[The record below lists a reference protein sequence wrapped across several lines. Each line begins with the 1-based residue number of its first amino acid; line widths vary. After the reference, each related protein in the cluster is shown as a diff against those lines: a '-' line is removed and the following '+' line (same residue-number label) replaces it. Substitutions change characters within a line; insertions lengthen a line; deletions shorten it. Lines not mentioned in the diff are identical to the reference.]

1 MKGFSKF
8 TRMGRAVFLLSAL
21 FIRFQRFDYFWH
33 IGPRGVFLLV
43 MRCERITPLSVFRC
57 IVSVRIAYG
66 GIEMFVVNEFDVD
79 VFVTISSDNLAF
91 AAADST

>member
-8 TRMGRAVFLLSAL
+8 TRMGRAMFLLSAL

-43 MRCERITPLSVFRC
+43 MWCESISSLTVFHC
-57 IVSVRIAYG
+57 VVSGCIAYG
-66 GIEMFVVNEFDVD
+66 GIEMFSVDEFVID
-79 VFVTISSDNLAF
+79 VFVTISSNDAC
-91 AAADST
+91 SCRG

>member
-33 IGPRGVFLLV
+33 IGPRGVFLLMIRRESV
-43 MRCERITPLSVFRC
+43 TPLAVFRC
-57 IVSVRIAYG
+57 IVPGCIAYG
-66 GIEMFVVNEFDVD
+66 GIEMFFVNELGVD
-79 VFVTISSDNLAF
+79 VFVTVSADNF
-91 AAADST
+91 SFCCS